1 LPTSK
6 KICQLKKS
14 SSPTV
19 WHNSLVKSIFNLHQK
34 PERETKLFYA
44 LPPLE
49 NLHKEP
55 EKQNYFLHPSTSSAT
70 EGCATDARA
79 YMHAPRG
86 GIPSC
91 YWCQVVLT
99 NCWKLIFH
107 IFPKLDG
114 CQVKIANCWSY
125 SYMCVRYDVH

>member
-6 KICQLKKS
+6 KICQVKKS

-91 YWCQVVLT
+91 Y
-99 NCWKLIFH
+99 
-107 IFPKLDG
+107 
-114 CQVKIANCWSY
+114 
-125 SYMCVRYDVH
+125 